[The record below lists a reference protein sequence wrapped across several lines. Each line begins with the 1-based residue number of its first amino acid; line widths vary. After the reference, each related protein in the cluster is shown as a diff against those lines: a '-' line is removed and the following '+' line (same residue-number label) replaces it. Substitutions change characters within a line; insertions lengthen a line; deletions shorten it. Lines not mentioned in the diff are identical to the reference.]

1 MQHGV
6 NRWPKDIL
14 FAATVVVLILLAVG
28 LIGKIAYW
36 VMT

>member
-1 MQHGV
+1 MNQ
-6 NRWPKDIL
+6 WPKDIL
-14 FAATVVVLILLAVG
+14 FAITAVVLILLATG